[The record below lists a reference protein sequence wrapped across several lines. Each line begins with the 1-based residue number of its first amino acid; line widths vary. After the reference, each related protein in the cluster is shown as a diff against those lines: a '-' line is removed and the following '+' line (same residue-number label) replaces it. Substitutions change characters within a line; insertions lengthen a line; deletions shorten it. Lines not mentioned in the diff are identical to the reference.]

1 MSERPPV
8 RPLAP
13 YGPWVAAAVAAA
25 LAFALLP
32 WDLSHLGTA
41 EGWAAAWTRLDAF
54 FAAFAPPD
62 LSARTLG
69 LAADLALETLAIAVL
84 GVSLGLVLA
93 YPIALLASAA
103 TLDDGARRPTAR

>member
-1 MSERPPV
+1 MSDRPPV

-54 FAAFAPPD
+54 FTAFAPPD

-69 LAADLALETLAIAVL
+69 LAADLALARSAI
-84 GVSLGLVLA
+84 G
-93 YPIALLASAA
+93 
-103 TLDDGARRPTAR
+103 

>member
-1 MSERPPV
+1 LSERSPV

-25 LAFALLP
+25 LAFSLLP
-32 WDLSHLGTA
+32 WDLSHLRTA

-84 GVSLGLVLA
+84 
-93 YPIALLASAA
+93 
-103 TLDDGARRPTAR
+103 R